1 MGTQEHRGAER
12 RPVRIVAHHEE
23 DPMTGNVA
31 WLFPGQGSQAV
42 GMARS
47 LSESWT
53 AAREVLVLAEAT
65 YAGPLMRIMFDGPA
79 EALQAT
85 VTTQPAI
92 VGASLA
98 ALAAVREAWQ
108 GRHGSDLP
116 DPALVA
122 GHSVG
127 EFSALAASGAT
138 DFATALRLT
147 CERARLMQWAAEGNP
162 GTMAAVLGLDVDRV
176 DEVCAE
182 ARATIPGSY
191 VTVANHNSSAPSQV
205 VIAGDQAG
213 VDLAT
218 EKCKAAGARR
228 VVPLVVGG
236 AFHSPAMAPA
246 REGLARAVSMAVV
259 GEARVPLVA
268 NVTGRAIRRQR
279 EVRDEL
285 SEQVTSRVRWAESM
299 ATLASAGCVRF
310 IEFGAGAVLSGLV
323 QRAVPGAQ
331 VIQVGDAEGVAR
343 AVEWLEQ

>member
-1 MGTQEHRGAER
+1 M
-12 RPVRIVAHHEE
+12 
-23 DPMTGNVA
+23 
-31 WLFPGQGSQAV
+31 
-42 GMARS
+42 
-47 LSESWT
+47 
-53 AAREVLVLAEAT
+53 
-65 YAGPLMRIMFDGPA
+65 
-79 EALQAT
+79 
-85 VTTQPAI
+85 
-92 VGASLA
+92 
-98 ALAAVREAWQ
+98 REAWQ

-182 ARATIPGSY
+182 ARATIPRSY

-228 VVPLVVGG
+228 IVPLVVGG

-246 REGLARAVSMAVV
+246 REGLARALAMAVV

-279 EVRDEL
+279 EVRAEL
-285 SEQVTSRVRWAESM
+285 SEQVTSRVRWAELM

-310 IEFGAGAVLSGLV
+310 VEFGAGAVLSGLV